1 MMQYRGYRSTLEYDA
16 EDGVFY
22 GEVVCVRDV
31 ISFQSDTRE
40 GLEREF
46 RISIDD
52 YLAFCA
58 ENGRRPDTQ
67 LASASGGAAQSARE
81 RRGAVTADAS
91 ADG

>member
-1 MMQYRGYRSTLEYDA
+1 MQYQGYRSTLEYDA

-31 ISFQSDTRE
+31 IAFQSDTRE

-46 RISIDD
+46 RVSIGD

-67 LASASGGAAQSARE
+67 LANQSARE
-81 RRGAVTADAS
+81 RRGAVTAADAP
-91 ADG
+91 ARR

>member
-1 MMQYRGYRSTLEYDA
+1 MIQYRGYRSTLEYDA

-22 GEVVCVRDV
+22 GEVECVRDV
-31 ISFQSDTRE
+31 IAFQSDTRE

-46 RISIDD
+46 RVSIDD

-67 LASASGGAAQSARE
+67 LADMAAQSARE

>member
-1 MMQYRGYRSTLEYDA
+1 MMQYRGYRSALEYDA

-22 GEVVCVRDV
+22 GEVECVRDV
-31 ISFQSDTRE
+31 IAFQSDTRD

-46 RISIDD
+46 RVSIDD

-67 LASASGGAAQSARE
+67 LAGATAQPAR
-81 RRGAVTADAS
+81 R
-91 ADG
+91 

>member
-1 MMQYRGYRSTLEYDA
+1 MQYLGYRSTLEYDA

-31 ISFQSDTRE
+31 IAFQSDTRE

-46 RISIDD
+46 RVSIDD

-67 LASASGGAAQSARE
+67 LASAAQSARE
-81 RRGAVTADAS
+81 RRGAVTADAP

>member
-1 MMQYRGYRSTLEYDA
+1 MQYRGYRSTLEYDA

-22 GEVVCVRDV
+22 GEVECVRDV
-31 ISFQSDTRE
+31 IAFQSDTRE

-46 RISIDD
+46 RVSIDD

-67 LASASGGAAQSARE
+67 LAGAAAQPARP
-81 RRGAVTADAS
+81 
-91 ADG
+91 

>member
-1 MMQYRGYRSTLEYDA
+1 MQYQGYRSTLEYDA

-22 GEVVCVRDV
+22 GEVECVRDV
-31 ISFQSDTRE
+31 IAFESDTRE

-46 RISIDD
+46 RVSIDD

-58 ENGRRPDTQ
+58 ENGKRPDTQ
-67 LASASGGAAQSARE
+67 LADMAAQSARE
-81 RRGAVTADAS
+81 RRGGATADAS